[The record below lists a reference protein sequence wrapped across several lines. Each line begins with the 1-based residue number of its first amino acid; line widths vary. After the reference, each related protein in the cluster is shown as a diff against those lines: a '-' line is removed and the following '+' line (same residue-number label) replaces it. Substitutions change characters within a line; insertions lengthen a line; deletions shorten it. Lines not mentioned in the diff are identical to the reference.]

1 MDMLPS
7 LSTPPTFIGESEAL
21 CGRNVSTGISSST
34 DRAAAEQGFSASPC
48 ASAVNPPSCTTHC
61 AQHSGDISLKETSTL
76 RCFFFFF
83 LKHVIWQL
91 LKELP
96 TSYKY
101 FQEEICQCLG
111 LQKREC
117 EDDQHRAGCQTVL
130 FNHPSVC
137 PPTSLP
143 PVNW

>member
-1 MDMLPS
+1 M
-7 LSTPPTFIGESEAL
+7 
-21 CGRNVSTGISSST
+21 
-34 DRAAAEQGFSASPC
+34 
-48 ASAVNPPSCTTHC
+48 
-61 AQHSGDISLKETSTL
+61 
-76 RCFFFFF
+76 
-83 LKHVIWQL
+83 WQL

-117 EDDQHRAGCQTVL
+117 EDDQHKADCQTVL

-137 PPTSLP
+137 PPNLPSSSELVTARSQGAKASVCSVFPLHGGPAGPSLSAHSIWGICSIP
-143 PVNW
+143 HPQGQWFLDEDYKAARLLPAFELPFPGDTGS